1 MSRSSPSN
9 FDSDVVN
16 FITAVEI
23 NFDLAPVR
31 IWNGYRPI
39 TIDGDEYLGLAT
51 LMSVSGF
58 DESMEI
64 AAKGATVTI
73 AGFDPSIVSV
83 ALQENY
89 QNRSMKIM
97 VGTLDG
103 DTTDM
108 YTVFRG
114 RLDTMDISESGN
126 GAVITVTAEN
136 RLIDLERARS
146 SRYTS
151 EDQKTYYP
159 DDLGLDYVADL
170 QDKSID
176 WGK

>member
-1 MSRSSPSN
+1 MARNSPAN
-9 FDSDVVN
+9 FNADAVN
-16 FITAVEI
+16 FITAVKME
-23 NFDLAPVR
+23 FDSGDVR
-31 IWNGYRPI
+31 VWNGYRAI
-39 TIDGDEYLGLAT
+39 AIGGEEYLGLAD
-51 LMSVSGF
+51 LLSISGF
-58 DESMEI
+58 DETVEI
-64 AAKGATVTI
+64 AAKGATVTL
-73 AGFDPSIVSV
+73 AGFDSSVISI

-89 QNRSMKIM
+89 QNRTMSIM
-97 VGTLDG
+97 VGTLDNNVA
-103 DTTDM
+103 TM

-114 RLDTMDISESGN
+114 RMDVMTIGESAGSSTIS
-126 GAVITVTAEN
+126 ITAEN

-159 DDLGLDYVADL
+159 NDLGLDYVAEL

>member
-1 MSRSSPSN
+1 MARNSPAN
-9 FDSDVVN
+9 FNSDTVN
-16 FITAVEI
+16 FITAVEMS
-23 NFDLAPVR
+23 FDSGAVR
-31 IWNGYRPI
+31 IWNGYHPI
-39 TIDGDEYLGLAT
+39 TIEGEEYLGLAD

-64 AAKGATVTI
+64 AAKGADVAI
-73 AGFDPSIVSV
+73 AGFDSSVISI

-89 QNRSMKIM
+89 QNRPMRIM
-97 VGTLDG
+97 VGTLDNG
-103 DTTDM
+103 VATV

-114 RLDTMDISESGN
+114 RMDVMDINEAGGTS
-126 GAVITVTAEN
+126 VISVSAEN

-159 DDLGLDYVADL
+159 GDLGLDYVAEL